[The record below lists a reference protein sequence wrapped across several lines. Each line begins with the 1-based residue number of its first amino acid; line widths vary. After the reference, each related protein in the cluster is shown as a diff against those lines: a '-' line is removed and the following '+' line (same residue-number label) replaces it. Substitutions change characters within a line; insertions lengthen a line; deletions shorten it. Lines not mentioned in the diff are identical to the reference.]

1 MKAGWSGPAGARPD
15 RIFPVAVHR
24 ERHAARTGWPL
35 SRPVP
40 DGVRP
45 AAPVAYR
52 RVSVRGISA
61 CRRQGAG
68 MLPAAPLTS
77 HIFRLSHAACCITFR
92 SRGVMRQHT
101 GTTSYAAGRVFGT
114 AVSLPAGLEAARRSM
129 CPGCS
134 RRLRRDA
141 AQPQGRFSGL
151 QGYRGLVMP
160 GPCMPHGGRGEEWP
174 PCLFAQQPNAAS
186 VPDDGPAGPFLANEA
201 PS

>member
-1 MKAGWSGPAGARPD
+1 MTGAMPWIPHACGTSLAGSRVWGWRKACSVPYAGIWNMKAGWSGPASARPD
-15 RIFPVAVHR
+15 KIFPVAVHR

-45 AAPVAYR
+45 AAPVAHR

-92 SRGVMRQHT
+92 
-101 GTTSYAAGRVFGT
+101 
-114 AVSLPAGLEAARRSM
+114 
-129 CPGCS
+129 S